1 MGPPS
6 QALEGRHSSGNLG
19 TGGGCPAE
27 TAIVLA
33 HVGLGL
39 ALCGG
44 WGRLEGLKPWG
55 RGLRQGRG
63 EGSWPQDLAVSHG
76 GHEDRQAQR
85 RLTIQ
90 QPGQAQE
97 NGQLPSTLGL

>member
-55 RGLRQGRG
+55 RGLRQG
-63 EGSWPQDLAVSHG
+63 PQGGVLAAG
-76 GHEDRQAQR
+76 
-85 RLTIQ
+85 
-90 QPGQAQE
+90 PGC
-97 NGQLPSTLGL
+97 LPRWL